1 MKISHY
7 DYSDQNY
14 HGYISIITVL
24 VKCAGDQKVPTRK
37 SLQVLY
43 FFLNQQTT
51 NKINLFA

>member
-1 MKISHY
+1 MNISHH

-24 VKCAGDQKVPTRK
+24 VKYAGDQKLPTRK